1 MATLQRFQK
10 QPAAVVSDEKIAIWF
25 HRLFAFLLGAAFALE
40 LAALFAPAHF
50 SDWPETTLILLATIS
65 TVASLARQLPLQN
78 VLLAALVIALVG
90 GGAHALGVITAIP
103 FGPFNFGTQAGPQ
116 FFRTL
121 PWEVPLIWIV
131 AILNSR
137 GVARLILR
145 PWRKIPTYG
154 FWLIG
159 FTAILMVL
167 FDFALEP
174 FAARVKH
181 YWLWSPTKS
190 PVAWYGASPV
200 NFIGWAVVSILIL
213 AFVTPALINKQP
225 GKKSSKDFHPFVV
238 WLGAILIFGVASG
251 LHGLWTA
258 VGVDAIIGIVVTIF
272 AIRGAQW

>member
-1 MATLQRFQK
+1 MATTQRFQK
-10 QPAAVVSDEKIAIWF
+10 QPAAIVSDEKTAIWF
-25 HRLFAFLLGAAFALE
+25 HWLFAFLLGAAFMLE
-40 LAALFAPAHF
+40 LVALFMPANF
-50 SDWPETTLILLATIS
+50 SSWLEVALILLATFS
-65 TVASLARQLPLQN
+65 TIASLTRQLPFQN
-78 VLLAALVIALVG
+78 VLLAVFVIGLVG
-90 GGAHALGVITAIP
+90 GVAHALGAATAIP
-103 FGPFNFGTQAGPQ
+103 FGPFNFGSEAGPQ

-190 PVAWYGASPV
+190 PIDWYGASPV

-225 GKKSSKDFHPFVV
+225 GKKSSKDFHPLVV
-238 WLGAILIFGVASG
+238 WLGAILIFGVAGG

-258 VGVDAIIGIVVTIF
+258 VGVDAIIGIVVSIF

>member
-1 MATLQRFQK
+1 M
-10 QPAAVVSDEKIAIWF
+10 
-25 HRLFAFLLGAAFALE
+25 LE
-40 LAALFAPAHF
+40 LVALFMPANF
-50 SDWPETTLILLATIS
+50 SSWLEVALILLATFS
-65 TVASLARQLPLQN
+65 TIASLTRQLPFQN
-78 VLLAALVIALVG
+78 VLLAVFVIGLVG
-90 GGAHALGVITAIP
+90 GVAHALGAATAIP
-103 FGPFNFGTQAGPQ
+103 FGPFNFGSEAGPQ

-190 PVAWYGASPV
+190 PIDWYGASPV

-225 GKKSSKDFHPFVV
+225 GKKSSKDFHPLVV
-238 WLGAILIFGVASG
+238 WLGAILIFGVAGG

-258 VGVDAIIGIVVTIF
+258 VGVDAIIGIVVSIF